1 MKTEIEA
8 KFLDIDTDAVR
19 NTLKRIGACC
29 VYPEQLMKRKTYDY
43 PDRRLNNIGGW
54 VRVRQEAEAITL
66 AYKQLDD
73 RTIHGTKEVSVRVDD
88 FERTGQFLLDI
99 GLVEKSYQE
108 TRRELW
114 MLESVE
120 ITIDTWPWVPTF
132 LEIEAESESAVRD
145 VAHRLGLVW
154 DKAVFGSVEI
164 VYQKYF
170 NVTDTEIDS
179 WPKIIFEPIPA
190 EIERKRKK

>member
-8 KFLDIDTDAVR
+8 KFLDIDPAAVR
-19 NTLKRIGACC
+19 NQLRSIGARQ
-29 VYPEQLMKRKTYDY
+29 VYPEHLMKRKTFDY
-43 PDRRLNNIGGW
+43 PDRRLNNVGGW
-54 VRVRQEAEAITL
+54 VRVRQEADAITL
-66 AYKQLDD
+66 AYKQLDN
-73 RTIHGTKEVSVRVDD
+73 RTIHGTKEVSVKVDD
-88 FERTGQFLLDI
+88 FDRTCEFLTDI
-99 GLVEKSYQE
+99 GLIEKSYQE

-114 MLESVE
+114 LLGSAE
-120 ITIDTWPWVPTF
+120 ITIDTWPWIPTF
-132 LEIEAESESAVRD
+132 MEIEAETESSVRD
-145 VAHRLGLVW
+145 ITRRLGLSW
-154 DKAVFGSVEI
+154 EQTLFGSVEI